1 MKGWKKSGDVIN
13 RQRVDIG
20 YEIWELREEKKN
32 VELMILDLDLIF
44 NAQ

>member
-20 YEIWELREEKKN
+20 YEIYESLERKKKCGIN
-32 VELMILDLDLIF
+32 DF
-44 NAQ
+44 GS